1 MSAPLTKAQVDA
13 ITPADVHKTIGRVML
28 ADGFDFVVDF
38 EVPFFFSIAKRICT
52 KNVYIELEITWKLA
66 PRLTHE
72 RGAT

>member
-38 EVPFFFSIAKRICT
+38 EVPFFFPLPKEFVQKMFT
-52 KNVYIELEITWKLA
+52 LN
-66 PRLTHE
+66 
-72 RGAT
+72 